1 MEVSE
6 KATLVKYFDL
16 RVITEHYQLFRSTYC
31 LDVCLTL
38 FVLPSISFKYFDS
51 FIGEEKKKKGSF
63 SRITGWWKLEGTS
76 GGHLVQSRVPK
87 ATSSVVLN
95 ISDDGED
102 GDFTI
107 CWWV

>member
-16 RVITEHYQLFRSTYC
+16 RVITEYYQLFYLLFGC
-31 LDVCLTL
+31 LFNFLS
-38 FVLPSISFKYFDS
+38 VLPSISFTYFDS
-51 FIGEEKKKKGSF
+51 FIGEKKKKKSF
-63 SRITGWWKLEGTS
+63 SRITEWWRLEGTS

-87 ATSSVVLN
+87 TTSSVVLN